1 MFNFVILIF
10 FKLFNSFWTMKFV
23 PIATKNRCVSTV
35 ERETPMF
42 SYGIAHGNT
51 CSKKKKKKKGKRE
64 KCISMCRIV
73 TMQNANTKS
82 RLLFITCIISY
93 DITNKYT
100 QLCVQF
106 PFRCRFSIE
115 RQFFKKTIICL
126 AINDRRCFFET
137 LYVCC
142 QRCSIFTFLPENC
155 SFIQPQENKLFQ
167 VIVVTVSSGAPDK
180 INTKPAGPV
189 G

>member
-1 MFNFVILIF
+1 
-10 FKLFNSFWTMKFV
+10 MKFV

-35 ERETPMF
+35 EREMPMF
-42 SYGIAHGNT
+42 LYSIAHGNT
-51 CSKKKKKKKGKRE
+51 CSKKKKKKRKGKKE

-73 TMQNANTKS
+73 TMQNFNTKS

-106 PFRCRFSIE
+106 PFCCRFPIE
-115 RQFFKKTIICL
+115 RQFFKKKKKKTIICL

-142 QRCSIFTFLPENC
+142 QRCSIFTSLPENC